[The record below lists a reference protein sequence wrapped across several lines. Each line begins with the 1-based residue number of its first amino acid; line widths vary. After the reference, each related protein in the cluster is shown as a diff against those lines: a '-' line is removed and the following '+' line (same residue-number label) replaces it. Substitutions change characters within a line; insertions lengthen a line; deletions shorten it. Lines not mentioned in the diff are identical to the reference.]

1 VTISGKN
8 KIQLKDAVQRG
19 PHLERIENNST
30 SCVCKEPSRLF
41 GSASIFSM
49 PVDFSQTDEVSKGK

>member
-1 VTISGKN
+1 VTISGKS
-8 KIQLKDAVQRG
+8 KIQLKDAVQKG
-19 PHLERIENNST
+19 PHLERKENNST

-49 PVDFSQTDEVSKGK
+49 PVDFSQTDEVRKGK